1 MLENLYI
8 LIYIHI
14 IFLFSDTDYD
24 PNMDVAE
31 SRAINNLQNPY
42 RGNFAGTGYGNILG
56 SANLNGVNKFQ
67 NNVLN
72 QINHHGNSFK
82 AAAAGFSNGMNANL
96 KLQNQ
101 LTQQGAK
108 LKNLKRKQSLLQIQQ
123 QNQQVQNLRLLQ
135 QQKQLETKQKEKLNQ
150 LNGNKFSNTYT
161 ANNEQNALFNK
172 IKSKKKNSMQ
182 SNTFRKSDLQTNRVS
197 QVKDYG
203 FYDYDTDYYDL
214 G

>member
-1 MLENLYI
+1 
-8 LIYIHI
+8 
-14 IFLFSDTDYD
+14 
-24 PNMDVAE
+24 MDVAE

>member
-1 MLENLYI
+1 
-8 LIYIHI
+8 
-14 IFLFSDTDYD
+14 
-24 PNMDVAE
+24 MDVAE

-108 LKNLKRKQSLLQIQQ
+108 LKNSKRKQSLLQIQQ

-150 LNGNKFSNTYT
+150 LNGNKFSNAYT

-182 SNTFRKSDLQTNRVS
+182 SNTFRKSDLQANRVS